1 MSASESEPETRERS
15 RTFVRVASKRE
26 IDDSLPPIPEVRYPD
41 LKVKREDSP
50 MFKRLPPL
58 TPAEEKAFFGP
69 PPGPIRGGIGQGLK
83 PSRGSQGEGKHQ
95 AFEELTQE
103 AFKEY
108 LNVEREEQERRN
120 NLRIC

>member
-1 MSASESEPETRERS
+1 
-15 RTFVRVASKRE
+15 
-26 IDDSLPPIPEVRYPD
+26 
-41 LKVKREDSP
+41 

-83 PSRGSQGEGKHQ
+83 PSRGSQGEGKHR

-108 LNVEREEQERRN
+108 LNAEREEQRAARALLEYLNEN
-120 NLRIC
+120 NYGEANQPMPDPQRELEEWREETT